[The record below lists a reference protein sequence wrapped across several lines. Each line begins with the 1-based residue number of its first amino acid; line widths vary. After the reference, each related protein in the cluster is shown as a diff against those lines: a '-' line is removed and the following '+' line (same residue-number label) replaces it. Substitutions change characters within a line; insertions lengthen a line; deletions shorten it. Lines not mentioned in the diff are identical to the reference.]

1 MWMEICQAAFDTVI
15 EGFSR
20 IRKVS
25 AEGRAAMSMDVAFLQ
40 GSLHNIHTC
49 RPPRGRFHL
58 DALIQA
64 SSLGDDDQLF
74 DWIRENWQSYAYRHI
89 HGILIRNMTSM
100 LNSKRLKDAVAVID
114 SLYEPSLATGGGG
127 GDSSH
132 GDFFDNF
139 NNSNSSSS
147 SGSNSNGSVS
157 SASLST
163 SSTSS
168 AAAAAAAST
177 SAAISGILGGKRGSI
192 FSRR

>member
-114 SLYEPSLATGGGG
+114 SLYEPSLATGGGRRRQLTRR
-127 GDSSH
+127 
-132 GDFFDNF
+132 FF
-139 NNSNSSSS
+139 
-147 SGSNSNGSVS
+147 
-157 SASLST
+157 
-163 SSTSS
+163 
-168 AAAAAAAST
+168 
-177 SAAISGILGGKRGSI
+177 
-192 FSRR
+192 